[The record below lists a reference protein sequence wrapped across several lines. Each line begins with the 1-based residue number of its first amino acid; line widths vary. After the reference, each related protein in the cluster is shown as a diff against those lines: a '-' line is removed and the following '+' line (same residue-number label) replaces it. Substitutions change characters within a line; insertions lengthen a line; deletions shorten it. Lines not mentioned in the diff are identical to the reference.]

1 MNRHVAIDLG
11 ASGGR
16 VALGSVEDG
25 RIEIEVL
32 HRFPNGGTWLPS
44 GLYWD
49 VIGLWREILFGLK
62 LAGER
67 GRIDSVGVNSWGVD
81 YALLDENDLLI
92 DQPHHYRDA
101 RTEGVMEAL
110 FKRVPRDRIYER
122 TGIQFMALNTIFQLI
137 AHEKHAPGILGKT
150 RTLLLMPDLIHFWLC
165 GRRASELTIAS
176 TTQLF
181 DPRGRCWDE
190 ELIRECGLP
199 RGIFQEIV
207 EPGTPLGPIR
217 PEIADPIGLGGA
229 QVIAPAAH
237 DTASAVAAVP
247 ASGEDWAYIS
257 SGTWALAGVE
267 APAPVISPKTL
278 ELNLTNEAG
287 VRGTTRL
294 LKNITGLWIL
304 QECRRAWGDP
314 DYADLY
320 AEARAGDSKGAT
332 IDPDDARFTQ
342 VCDRMPQRVQ
352 EFCAET
358 GRPVPQGRGE
368 ITRCVLESL
377 AEKSADVLSQL
388 EAATGRPIRDVH
400 IVGGGSQIDLLN
412 ELVAEASGRRVI
424 AGPVDAT
431 LTGNLL
437 IQAESFGSIPSG
449 SVREVVRRSETP
461 RVFEPKA
468 PLSPPG
474 ERVYEPERS
483 EGEQG

>member
-1 MNRHVAIDLG
+1 MIAMNRHVAIDLG

-16 VALGSVEDG
+16 VALGSIEDG

-49 VIGLWREILFGLK
+49 VIGLWREILYGLK
-62 LAGER
+62 LAGEK
-67 GRIDSVGVNSWGVD
+67 GQIASVGVNSWGVD

-101 RTEGVMEAL
+101 RTDGVMEAL
-110 FKRVPRDRIYER
+110 FKSVPRDRIYER
-122 TGIQFMALNTIFQLI
+122 TGIQFMSLNTIFQLI
-137 AHEKHAPGILGKT
+137 AHEKQAPGILGKT
-150 RTLLLMPDLIHFWLC
+150 RSLLLMPDLIHFWLC

-176 TTQLF
+176 TSQLF
-181 DPRGRCWDE
+181 DPRGRRWDD

-207 EPGTPLGPIR
+207 EPGTVLGEIR
-217 PEIADPIGLGGA
+217 PEIADQIGLSGA
-229 QVIAPAAH
+229 QIIAPAAH

-247 ASGEDWAYIS
+247 AEDGEDWAYIS

-267 APAPVISPKTL
+267 TPAPVISAKTL

-304 QECRRAWGDP
+304 QECRRVWGDP
-314 DYADLY
+314 PYADLY
-320 AEARAGDSKGAT
+320 AEAGAAERGRDGHAT

-342 VCDRMPQRVQ
+342 ICDRMPQRVQ

-358 GRPVPQGRGE
+358 GQPVPQTRGE
-368 ITRCVLESL
+368 ITRCVLDSL
-377 AEKSADVLSQL
+377 ASRSAEVLDQL
-388 EAATGRPIRDVH
+388 EGVIGTPIRTVH

-412 ELVAEASGRRVI
+412 RLVANASRRVVI

-437 IQAESFGSIPSG
+437 IQAESFGSIPKG
-449 SVREVVRRSETP
+449 SIREVVRRSETP
-461 RVFEPKA
+461 RTFEPK
-468 PLSPPG
+468 S
-474 ERVYEPERS
+474 EP
-483 EGEQG
+483 